1 MAEKTKVDVLI
12 AGKTYTIIG
21 FESDEYIQ
29 RVGHYV
35 DKKMADILK
44 VNSKLSTSGVAVL
57 TAINVADDFFKAHEN
72 EMSFKKEI
80 VAAKLETEKL
90 LEDNLFLEEKN
101 KTLTEQFNKLQIEV
115 ARREAE
121 LAEVRSSRNQ
131 SLERRVDQNNHPQ
144 IERRADQN
152 NPRK

>member
-12 AGKTYTIIG
+12 AGKTYTILG
-21 FESDEYIQ
+21 YESDDYIQ

-57 TAINVADDFFKAHEN
+57 TAINVADDYFKAYEN
-72 EMSFKKEI
+72 ELSFKKEI

-90 LEDNLFLEEKN
+90 LEDNLLFEEKN
-101 KTLTEQFNKLQIEV
+101 LKLTEMCSKLQIEV

-131 SLERRVDQNNHPQ
+131 SLERRPDQGNRPGG
-144 IERRADQN
+144 
-152 NPRK
+152 K